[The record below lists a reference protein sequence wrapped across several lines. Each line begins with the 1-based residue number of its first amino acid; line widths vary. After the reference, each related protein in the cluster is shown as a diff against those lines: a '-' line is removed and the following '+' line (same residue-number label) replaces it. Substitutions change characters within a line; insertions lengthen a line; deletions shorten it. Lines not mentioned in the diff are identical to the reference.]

1 MHVQSERS
9 CWGAA
14 KWTLAAF
21 LVVAGLAYLLGGLEP
36 GKRPVAQQASAIAAK

>member
-1 MHVQSERS
+1 MHVQTERS

-21 LVVAGLAYLLGGLEP
+21 FVVAGLVYLLGGLDA
-36 GKRPVAQQASAIAAK
+36 GKRPVAKQATAVAAK

>member
-1 MHVQSERS
+1 MHVQTERS
-9 CWGAA
+9 CWSAA

-21 LVVAGLAYLLGGLEP
+21 LVVAGFVYLLGGLEP